1 MLNWHK
7 KIMKIV
13 MEKFNLTTYDIA
25 LVAYLEGILTAVIL
39 YEFIL

>member
-13 MEKFNLTTYDIA
+13 MEKFNLTTYEIA
-25 LVAYLEGILTAVIL
+25 LIAYLEGILTAVIL

>member
-7 KIMKIV
+7 KIMKII

-25 LVAYLEGILTAVIL
+25 LIAYLEGILTAVIL

>member
-25 LVAYLEGILTAVIL
+25 LIAYLEGILTAVIV

>member
-1 MLNWHK
+1 
-7 KIMKIV
+7 

-25 LVAYLEGILTAVIL
+25 LISYLEGILTAVIL